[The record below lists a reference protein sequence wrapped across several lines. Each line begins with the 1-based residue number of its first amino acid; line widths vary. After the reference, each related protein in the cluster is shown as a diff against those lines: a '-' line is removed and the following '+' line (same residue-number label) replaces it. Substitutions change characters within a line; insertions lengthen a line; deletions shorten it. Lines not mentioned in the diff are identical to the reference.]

1 MNELIPLRMAM
12 LNAARAYSK
21 LVCSAINVKTTN
33 ERWIFEEGEIVDYTN
48 TDMCSDKNLTMGE
61 LAALN
66 S

>member
-21 LVCSAINVKTTN
+21 LVQSAINVKTEN
-33 ERWIFEEGEIVDYTN
+33 ERWVFEEGEIVDYTN
-48 TDMCSDKNLTMGE
+48 MDLCSAKYLTSGE